1 MIFHQEYPAFP
12 LFGIFFYELCHIA
25 LNFINSNVSLPAG
38 KTIENNMFNLDIRVG
53 WMPVMAPMIP
63 NLVLTSPQQ
72 FLRAHFSLFPI

>member
-1 MIFHQEYPAFP
+1 
-12 LFGIFFYELCHIA
+12 
-25 LNFINSNVSLPAG
+25 VSLPAG

-53 WMPVMAPMIP
+53 SMPVMTPMIP